1 MSDSAQTTPHVTAL
15 QDARLMR
22 LATYASLGV
31 AVALVALK
39 TGAWAITGSV
49 SMLSTL
55 VDSLLDAGASLINLL
70 AVYHALQPAD
80 REHRWG
86 HGKAEAL
93 AGLGQAAF
101 IAGSGL
107 FLLLEAT
114 GRIVTPRPI
123 EQSAWGI
130 AVMVIAI
137 AATLALVLF
146 QVMVARRTRSL
157 AIRSDSVHY
166 QTDLISNLAVIGSLI
181 LSGWFSIHYADPVV
195 ALGIVA
201 YMAWGSIGIA
211 RQALDELMDRELPD
225 ADRQKI
231 REIAQRH
238 PAVKSVHDLRTRSS
252 GRQNF
257 IQIHLE
263 MDRDLTLV
271 EAHEISD
278 EVMYNVEAAFPN
290 SEVLIHQDPEGV
302 EERRD
307 VLASPGRTE
316 AAMDAAKTGTQ

>member
-1 MSDSAQTTPHVTAL
+1 MSDVAQDTARR
-15 QDARLMR
+15 DAQLMR
-22 LATYASLGV
+22 LATYASLAV
-31 AVALVALK
+31 AVMLVVLK
-39 TGAWAITGSV
+39 AGAWIVTGSV

-55 VDSLLDAGASLINLL
+55 VDSLLDAGASLVNLL

-93 AGLGQAAF
+93 AGLTQAAF

-114 GRIVTPRPI
+114 GRFIAPKPI
-123 EQSAWGI
+123 EQEAWGI
-130 AVMVIAI
+130 GVMVIAI

-157 AIRSDSVHY
+157 AIRSDSLHY
-166 QTDLISNLAVIGSLI
+166 QTDLISNLAVIGSLV
-181 LSGWFSIHYADPVV
+181 LSGWFAVYYADPIV
-195 ALGIVA
+195 ALAIVA
-201 YMAWGSIGIA
+201 YMAWGSFGIA
-211 RQALDELMDRELPD
+211 RQALDELMDRELPN

-263 MDRDLTLV
+263 MDRSLTLV

-290 SEVLIHQDPEGV
+290 AEVLIHQDPEGV

-307 VLASPGRTE
+307 ALASPGQTE
-316 AAMDAAKTGTQ
+316 AGMGAAKTGT

>member
-1 MSDSAQTTPHVTAL
+1 MSDAAQTAAQAAAL
-15 QDARLMR
+15 HDARLMR

-39 TGAWAITGSV
+39 TGAWMITGAV

-55 VDSLLDAGASLINLL
+55 ADSVLDAGASLINLL

-107 FLLLEAT
+107 FLLLEAA
-114 GRIVTPRPI
+114 GRIVAPRPVQ
-123 EQSAWGI
+123 ESAWGI

-146 QVMVARRTRSL
+146 QIMVARRTRSL
-157 AIRSDSVHY
+157 AIRSDSFHY
-166 QTDLISNLAVIGSLI
+166 QTDLVSNLAVIGSLI

-238 PAVKSVHDLRTRSS
+238 PAVKAVHDLRTRSS

-316 AAMDAAKTGTQ
+316 AAMGAAKTGTQ